1 LQETTKC
8 PIHEGIR
15 PLRVRPLSYPERVPK
30 AWGFFVGASCILA
43 SQGLAVRVRRIAI
56 LIDGG
61 FFIKRLPRV
70 VGARFRETPE
80 AVAETARIL
89 CKRHVQRLIG
99 ERNNAN
105 PSRWLDHVYR
115 LFYYDAR
122 PYNGISHHPLAN
134 HRIEYARTDQA
145 MFREA
150 LFQALR
156 QKRKFALRLG
166 KVNKESDW
174 QIAARLT
181 KRLLRTTR
189 WLPLL
194 EAALGDPPPVAPA
207 ALNEAERA
215 ELLRTIAA
223 WRELGDAD
231 VVLGLRQK
239 GVDMRIGLD
248 IASITLK
255 KQADTIILVTGDS
268 DFVPA
273 AKLARR
279 EGMEFILDPMW
290 QSVEADLFEHIDG
303 LASVLRPGEAR
314 QDDLE
319 AEDAM

>member
-1 LQETTKC
+1 
-8 PIHEGIR
+8 
-15 PLRVRPLSYPERVPK
+15 VR
-30 AWGFFVGASCILA
+30 I
-43 SQGLAVRVRRIAI
+43 RRIAI

-61 FFIKRLPRV
+61 FFIRRLPRV
-70 VGARFRETPE
+70 VEERFRGTPE

-99 ERNNAN
+99 ERSNAN
-105 PSRWLDHVYR
+105 QSRWLDHVYR

-122 PYNGISHHPLAN
+122 PYDGVSHHPLAN
-134 HRIEYARTDQA
+134 RRIEYARTEQA
-145 MFREA
+145 AFREA

-166 KVNKESDW
+166 KVSKESDW

-181 KRLLRTTR
+181 KRLLKTR
-189 WLPLL
+189 NWVNLL
-194 EAALGDPPPVAPA
+194 EASLAGDAPPDQGALPP
-207 ALNEAERA
+207 EQRR
-215 ELLRTIAA
+215 ELQDIVTA
-223 WRELGDAD
+223 WRGMGDSD
-231 VVLGLRQK
+231 VALGLRQK

-279 EGMEFILDPMW
+279 EGVEFILDPMW
-290 QSVEADLFEHIDG
+290 QQVGDDLFEHIDG
-303 LASVLRPGEAR
+303 LVSVLRQDQLRREEEEA
-314 QDDLE
+314 DG
-319 AEDAM
+319 

>member
-1 LQETTKC
+1 M
-8 PIHEGIR
+8 
-15 PLRVRPLSYPERVPK
+15 
-30 AWGFFVGASCILA
+30 
-43 SQGLAVRVRRIAI
+43 RVRRIAI

-61 FFIKRLPRV
+61 FFIKRLPRL

-99 ERNNAN
+99 ERNNAH

-122 PYNGISHHPLAN
+122 PYVGVSHHPLAN
-134 HRIEYARTDQA
+134 RRIEFARTDQA
-145 MFREA
+145 AFREA

-166 KVNKESDW
+166 KVTKESEW

-181 KRLLRTTR
+181 KRLLRTKS

-194 EAALGDPPPVAPA
+194 ESALAEAPA
-207 ALNEAERA
+207 HSTEALTDARRS
-215 ELLRTIAA
+215 ELAGVIAA
-223 WRELGDAD
+223 WRELGDGD
-231 VVLGLRQK
+231 VALGLRQK

-290 QSVEADLFEHIDG
+290 QSVETDLFEHIDG
-303 LASVLRPGEAR
+303 LASVLR
-314 QDDLE
+314 QDD
-319 AEDAM
+319 ADADDAI

>member
-1 LQETTKC
+1 M
-8 PIHEGIR
+8 P
-15 PLRVRPLSYPERVPK
+15 VRPLSYPERVQK
-30 AWGFFVGASCILA
+30 AWGFFVSG
-43 SQGLAVRVRRIAI
+43 GGFVRVRRIAV

-70 VGARFRETPE
+70 VGEQFRGTPD

-105 PSRWLDHVYR
+105 PSRWIDHVYR

-122 PYNGISHHPLAN
+122 PYDGVSHHPLAN
-134 HRIEYARTDQA
+134 RRIEYVRTEQA
-145 MFREA
+145 AFREA

-166 KVNKESDW
+166 KVSKESEW

-181 KRLLRTTR
+181 KRLLKTKD
-189 WLPLL
+189 WLPFL
-194 EAALGDPPPVAPA
+194 EAALDGRDAGVLTADQ
-207 ALNEAERA
+207 RR
-215 ELLRTIAA
+215 ELAGVITS

-231 VVLGLRQK
+231 VALGLRQK
-239 GVDMRIGLD
+239 GVDIRIGLD

-279 EGMEFILDPMW
+279 EGVEFILDPMW
-290 QSVEADLFEHIDG
+290 QQVGDDLFEHIDG
-303 LASVLRPGEAR
+303 LVSVLRQDQLRRDDDEA
-314 QDDLE
+314 DG
-319 AEDAM
+319 